1 MQINLQKNMVM
12 SLLVRDITHEKVD
25 EKKVSEFN
33 LGFNVE
39 FSKEEFYVIFNCRVL
54 VDKTKEILLVYKSI
68 FKTHSEIDD
77 DFKKSRFPY
86 INAPSIAFAFLRA
99 FIGNITM
106 LSGFSVVMIPSLN
119 FIQMYEDRK
128 KQEEQELKT
137 RSSEE
142 KSDANEP

>member
-1 MQINLQKNMVM
+1 M
-12 SLLVRDITHEKVD
+12 SLLIRDIPHEKVD
-25 EKKVSEFN
+25 EKKDSEFN

-54 VDKTKEILLVYKSI
+54 VDKNKEILLVYKSI
-68 FKTHSEIDD
+68 FKTDSEINE
-77 DFKKSRFPY
+77 DFKKSKFPY

-106 LSGFSVVMIPSLN
+106 LSGFSVVMVPSLN
-119 FIQMYEDRK
+119 FIQMYEDRQ
-128 KQEEQELKT
+128 KQEQQELET

-142 KSDANEP
+142 KSETNGP